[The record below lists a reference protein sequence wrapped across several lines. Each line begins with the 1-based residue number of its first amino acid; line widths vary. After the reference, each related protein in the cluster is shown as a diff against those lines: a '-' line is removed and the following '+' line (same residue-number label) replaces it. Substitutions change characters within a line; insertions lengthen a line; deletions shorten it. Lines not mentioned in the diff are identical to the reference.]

1 MKEDLV
7 PGSIICGLDDSES
20 AKGAARVAREISA
33 RLRMRLVFV
42 HVVDAESPDERTTAL
57 VQRLHSLAERG
68 MELDCGADW
77 LVDAGHPSDR
87 LLAKAAA
94 EKASLIVIG
103 SHDPRTPLLG
113 SIYAQLSRRASCPVV
128 VVPPGADAKA
138 ANEQRHIHK
147 DSDVSGGIA
156 RLGLGSSEGAGDS
169 DVAGGVVRFNLGSGH
184 SDRVGQ

>member
-1 MKEDLV
+1 V

-20 AKGAARVAREISA
+20 AKGAARVARVLSA
-33 RLRMRLVFV
+33 HLGMRLVFV
-42 HVVDAESPDERTTAL
+42 HVTDAESPDERVTAL
-57 VQRLHSLAERG
+57 VQRLHQLTERG

-94 EKASLIVIG
+94 EKASLIVLG
-103 SHDPRTPLLG
+103 SHGPRSSLLG
-113 SIYAQLSRRASCPVV
+113 SISAQVSRRASCPVV

-156 RLGLGSSEGAGDS
+156 RLGLGSSEGSGDS
-169 DVAGGVVRFNLGSGH
+169 DVAGGVVRFNLGSAR
-184 SDRVGQ
+184 SDKVGQ

>member
-1 MKEDLV
+1 M

-20 AKGAARVAREISA
+20 AKGAARVARELSA
-33 RLRMRLVFV
+33 HLGMRLVFV
-42 HVVDAESPDERTTAL
+42 HVIDAESPDETITAL
-57 VQRLHSLAERG
+57 VQRLHRLTERAT
-68 MELDCGADW
+68 ELDCGAVW

-94 EKASLIVIG
+94 EKASLIVVG
-103 SHDPRTPLLG
+103 SHDPRSPLLR
-113 SIYAQLSRRASCPVV
+113 SVSAEVSRRASCPVV
-128 VVPPGADAKA
+128 VVPPGADVNA

-169 DVAGGVVRFNLGSGH
+169 DVAGGVVRFNLGSSR
-184 SDRVGQ
+184 SDKVAQ